1 MFDIFATILS
11 AGVVIS
17 VVTLVVHEPLLLAAG
32 ISTILGVL
40 FLLLPMM
47 TSMTPVMGYL
57 LIFTGIVGLG
67 YGVLSTRS
75 WLNVLHARRLQAL
88 ARRQQLQAA
97 RAGENAAAPAKAAA
111 PSAPSRRLDEDAED
125 DLPPRLAAEIDRD
138 EAPRGKG
145 KTSLARMGR
154 RLGRGESEPEPEIE
168 TKPQGKPWRN
178 PYDPAPAIADKTPAA
193 LPAAAPPP
201 PAVRQLPALPASSP
215 EAKPA
220 KPARPLSR
228 GAERIRRIKEEAR
241 KALPARRAKPA
252 AAPPAVAVAPA
263 AVAPE
268 PPPVSHD
275 DSSAKRA
282 RQQRDLMELNLLEID
297 PPQAPERRQTFRDSG
312 DEPKG
317 TKPFLSRMARRT

>member
-97 RAGENAAAPAKAAA
+97 RAGETKPEAPKAGAQ
-111 PSAPSRRLDEDAED
+111 SAQSRRSDEDAED

-145 KTSLARMGR
+145 NTSLARMGR
-154 RLGRGESEPEPEIE
+154 RLGRGESEPEIEIE
-168 TKPQGKPWRN
+168 AKPQGKPWRN
-178 PYDPAPAIADKTPAA
+178 PYDPAPAITAKPPAPR
-193 LPAAAPPP
+193 PAAAPP
-201 PAVRQLPALPASSP
+201 PAVRQLAAPPAPAP

-252 AAPPAVAVAPA
+252 TVPA
-263 AVAPE
+263 AAVPE
-268 PPPVSHD
+268 PPPAAHD

-297 PPQAPERRQTFRDSG
+297 PPQAPEHRQTFREAG
-312 DEPKG
+312 DEPKS
-317 TKPFLSRMARRT
+317 TRPFLSRMARRT